1 MQFNIEIIDSR
12 HFVSSEFRG
21 KPPRNSEFFMTVCK
35 MSVEEKLRKLRGK
48 RKLEI
53 LINSQRGK
61 FSVEFYGKWGIRV
74 ECTVL
79 MKGFNKTEAAVFS
92 CRLCFLRAFV
102 FISLNYTLLYSGLC
116 NCTGLN
122 ADTTRSLRNR

>member
-12 HFVSSEFRG
+12 HFVSSEFRGG

-48 RKLEI
+48 RTLEI

-61 FSVEFYGKWGIRV
+61 FSAEFYGKWGIRV
-74 ECTVL
+74 ECTV
-79 MKGFNKTEAAVFS
+79 
-92 CRLCFLRAFV
+92 RLKW
-102 FISLNYTLLYSGLC
+102 TTC
-116 NCTGLN
+116 N
-122 ADTTRSLRNR
+122 